1 MKNNMTKKERQL
13 TARMGA
19 LLKDWRIMPCG
30 NYCWEVENW
39 SPCDEDI
46 IITLR
51 GKTLGELAHDAE
63 EAWEN
68 FDADEHAAE
77 ILTAKRGGDEAARR
91 FYAAAPDSLSE
102 LLKDAEAIDA
112 MYKAVYVTLDNA
124 ARNN

>member
-1 MKNNMTKKERQL
+1 MKDNITKKERQL
-13 TARMGA
+13 TTRMGA

-30 NYCWEVENW
+30 DYCWEVENW
-39 SPCDEDI
+39 SPSGEDV

-63 EAWEN
+63 EAWEC

-77 ILTAKRGGDEAARR
+77 ILTAKRSGDENARR
-91 FYAAAPDSLSE
+91 FYAAAPDSLRD

-112 MYKAVYVTLDNA
+112 MYKAVYETLSA
-124 ARNN
+124 A